1 MYFHNGLLEQ
11 GSSSYVSINSS
22 NQFMATASNEGNI
35 TIRSIAKI
43 QELYENT
50 ENKLIPTTNT
60 NIDPLKKYT
69 TQFEVAKTPELD
81 TMKLQQAQQILNTV
95 NVRSRSKITCL
106 RYANLLTNSNL
117 LAAVYKNGEVYII
130 TTPQDPAKC
139 RVQQI
144 FKYTNGQVADF
155 VWSAD
160 DQLMAFSTFNNKVI
174 IYDVIYGK
182 VLATLNPHYNIE
194 TLNPKGNKIE
204 ISATPI
210 KGIAF
215 DRLGNDTLCTL
226 GDDKILNIVKYKLV
240 SDVILGRIFQY
251 EIVQELNDIV
261 SSSKLNKSAID
272 KISFSPDDD
281 LIVLPNT
288 SKNKAMKLT
297 VLRRDNKT
305 YQLNNELS
313 AVGFKSYMSLFSP
326 RVYQNAKGE
335 KIYVIASASDTTL
348 SIWRTDS
355 FFPLYVDFTSTSTI
369 SNLCWS
375 SDGMMLFVTYQ
386 NSGMSV
392 AVFNKEEF
400 GKPVYEMNAL
410 STNLYNKTK
419 DTLPL
424 EFERMTKWRLF
435 MRDHP
440 ETVKIREKDLN
451 NSELRK
457 LKIKKL
463 QVKNSETPKSE
474 TQTPM
479 PTTDTTIGTT
489 NLVPLE
495 PAKSKEKPIYL
506 KEAPL
511 KNKETP
517 TQSKESMPGSEK
529 STTTEKTEATKQEKT
544 RDSVNEKREKKD
556 TTDTKRPEKAEKV
569 NKAEKT
575 EKVSKVTKVEK
586 TEKAENMEKDN
597 SRKEN
602 PKKRPHP
609 TSNYELSS
617 TSVPKDIHLRVAKM
631 SRKESSQNGTTAQAP
646 SKKRKE
652 VEPVEFVGT
661 VIINPQIS
669 FSNIRIAIPKLK
681 KAIGYSFIDDETLSL
696 QVTNGNGLESQP
708 TRIALIKQISRGE
721 PKQMFVDFIPHKVHV
736 VSGSSHY
743 IAVSTQNGQI
753 ITYTQSG
760 SRILP
765 ALILGSPLSFLELKD
780 EYLLAVT
787 CTGELF
793 VWNLKERKA
802 LFKSI
807 SLYPLLQPLYSSG
820 QASATNVD
828 GEDSNVNLD
837 GNNLV
842 FLNGEL
848 LTKSENVTLCSI
860 TSQGI
865 PIVTLSNGNGYLFN
879 KDMNTWSL
887 ISDSWWAFGSQYWD
901 SSLSAESTKGIGL
914 LEYMESH
921 TNEEINRRGKAKFF
935 IKISKMMLMREGY
948 ENLETIISLNHLENK
963 INFYMSMD
971 DYKNYKLYLI
981 IYAKRLSKLNLKARL
996 IEVLSSLFNDM
1007 DGSICGHAKRELLEE
1022 VLLSCSKHREVQDI
1036 LVPFSES
1043 VGILNHKGGSDIDVL

>member
-1 MYFHNGLLEQ
+1 
-11 GSSSYVSINSS
+11 
-22 NQFMATASNEGNI
+22 MATASNEGNI

-326 RVYQNAKGE
+326 R
-335 KIYVIASASDTTL
+335 
-348 SIWRTDS
+348 
-355 FFPLYVDFTSTSTI
+355 
-369 SNLCWS
+369 
-375 SDGMMLFVTYQ
+375 
-386 NSGMSV
+386 
-392 AVFNKEEF
+392 
-400 GKPVYEMNAL
+400 
-410 STNLYNKTK
+410 
-419 DTLPL
+419 
-424 EFERMTKWRLF
+424 
-435 MRDHP
+435 
-440 ETVKIREKDLN
+440 
-451 NSELRK
+451 
-457 LKIKKL
+457 
-463 QVKNSETPKSE
+463 
-474 TQTPM
+474 
-479 PTTDTTIGTT
+479 
-489 NLVPLE
+489 
-495 PAKSKEKPIYL
+495 
-506 KEAPL
+506 
-511 KNKETP
+511 
-517 TQSKESMPGSEK
+517 
-529 STTTEKTEATKQEKT
+529 KTEATKQEKT

-721 PKQMFVDFIPHKVHV
+721 PKQLFVDFIPHKVHV

-981 IYAKRLSKLNLKARL
+981 IYAKRLSELNLKARL

>member
-400 GKPVYEMNAL
+400 GKPDDKME
-410 STNLYNKTK
+410 T
-419 DTLPL
+419 
-424 EFERMTKWRLF
+424 F

-708 TRIALIKQISRGE
+708 TRIALIKQISR
-721 PKQMFVDFIPHKVHV
+721 

-981 IYAKRLSKLNLKARL
+981 IYAKSKTDR
-996 IEVLSSLFNDM
+996 ILSSLFNDM